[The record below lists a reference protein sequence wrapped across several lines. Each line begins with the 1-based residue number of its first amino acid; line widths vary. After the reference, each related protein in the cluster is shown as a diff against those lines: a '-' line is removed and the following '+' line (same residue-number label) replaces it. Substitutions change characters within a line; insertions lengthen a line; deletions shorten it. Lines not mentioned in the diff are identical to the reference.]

1 MIEDYHKYSYMG
13 LYFLCR
19 EHEKEILDH
28 KASPKILENRRV
40 RFINPEGHFD
50 YAKFGDFYF
59 SDRVMMLITRDIKY
73 TAYHQPDK
81 LRGTLW
87 STVPVIYAGIE
98 TFFRDDENRDI
109 FTGDVVTYKNYT
121 SFVRFWHAFEI
132 PGLAGDNCE
141 VLFDTNLPKHVEG
154 TVFYNISKSLYEEF
168 TMDSFWWPLKAGYIG
183 SKESDAIRERAFAA
197 KDKPV
202 FQEDLDIHKKKKP
215 LIYNGILKELSK
227 DDIVTYFIGDNYE
240 NEIGVLMNDIYA
252 DNFPETTGVEDYSI
266 MLHDDVE
273 PIEMIRKAV
282 SDFLLYAH
290 NHPEQRFV
298 LCDFKKSLS
307 INNKEEKEI
316 AAIFSDWYEYKIQN
330 VVLPFWIFNNIIN

>member
-1 MIEDYHKYSYMG
+1 MIEDNPKYSYMG

-28 KASPKILENRRV
+28 KASPTILENRRV

-73 TAYHQPDK
+73 TAYHHPDK

-98 TFFRDDENRDI
+98 TFYRDDENRDI

-121 SFVRFWHAFEI
+121 SFVRFWHDFET

-154 TVFYNISKSLYEEF
+154 TVFYEIPKSLFEEF
-168 TMDSFWWPLKAGYIG
+168 TMDPFWWPLKAGYIG
-183 SKESDAIRERAFAA
+183 SKESDTVRERAFAA

-202 FQEDLDIHKKKKP
+202 FNEELDFPIKKKP
-215 LIYNGILKELSK
+215 LIYHDILKELS
-227 DDIVTYFIGDNYE
+227 DGDVLTYFIGDEYKDAQGE
-240 NEIGVLMNDIYA
+240 LISDVYA
-252 DNFPETTGVEDYSI
+252 DNLPETAGKNDYSI
-266 MLHDDVE
+266 LLHNESDTV
-273 PIEMIRKAV
+273 EMIRKAIP
-282 SDFLLYAH
+282 DFLLYAL
-290 NHPEQRFV
+290 NNPDKRFI
-298 LCDFKKSLS
+298 LCDFKDSLG
-307 INNKEEKEI
+307 IRKQDEKEV
-316 AAIFSDWYEYKIQN
+316 ANIFSNWYEYKIHN